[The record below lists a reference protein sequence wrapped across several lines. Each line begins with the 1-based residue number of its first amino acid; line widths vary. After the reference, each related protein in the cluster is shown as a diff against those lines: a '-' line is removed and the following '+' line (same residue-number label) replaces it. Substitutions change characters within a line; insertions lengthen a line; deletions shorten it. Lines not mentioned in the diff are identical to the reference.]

1 MCNQLFNVRLKN
13 IGAAANSWGYSS
25 SGKKGEGKDGFVPY
39 GAPYTTGDVIAMLVD
54 TMTGTV
60 RYSKNGEDQ
69 GIAFRGLE
77 AESLHAAV
85 CGGGGVEGDL
95 HEIQALEV
103 PRVFDPSTKKGG
115 LRVVSE
121 GLGLRA
127 DSHGVICLGH
137 GGMRV
142 GQHAWHFKVRRCVV
156 GVGRLH
162 LVWCVDPGACWLG
175 GWLAGWHRCSSPAKS
190 PCTSES
196 PTRSYCG
203 SSQPRPRCVVVGT
216 TRPWVARSACR
227 LPRPWAP
234 WRTASCQ
241 PTARATKRTTS
252 WPCSLT
258 RTRGRCAS
266 RSTTTTRALR
276 STIWRGE
283 PSCR

>member
-1 MCNQLFNVRLKN
+1 MGVCNQLFNVRLKN

-115 LRVVSE
+115 LR
-121 GLGLRA
+121 A
-127 DSHGVICLGH
+127 GV
-137 GGMRV
+137 
-142 GQHAWHFKVRRCVV
+142 
-156 GVGRLH
+156 
-162 LVWCVDPGACWLG
+162 
-175 GWLAGWHRCSSPAKS
+175 
-190 PCTSES
+190 
-196 PTRSYCG
+196 
-203 SSQPRPRCVVVGT
+203 
-216 TRPWVARSACR
+216 
-227 LPRPWAP
+227 
-234 WRTASCQ
+234 
-241 PTARATKRTTS
+241 
-252 WPCSLT
+252 
-258 RTRGRCAS
+258 RTRLLSCSCKQRLCEIRIRGVPRLSLNIGLNVRLS
-266 RSTTTTRALR
+266 RRQSLHTLGSVAPT
-276 STIWRGE
+276 
-283 PSCR
+283 PSKHQIRRKPGCHQA